1 MSTAANTLDVF
12 NGEGENTRIHYVM
25 SSGGRKLKE
34 ADIVLEG
41 RISAE
46 DIDTIREYLTT
57 NEGFRP
63 DTVCVP
69 DLVELMPLSW
79 TPTGDER
86 HDISKISYTNSKPTA
101 GSVDADHFASGFQ
114 SFDYKAALTM

>member
-1 MSTAANTLDVF
+1 
-12 NGEGENTRIHYVM
+12 M

-41 RISAE
+41 RIAAD
-46 DIDTIREYLTT
+46 DIETIRDYLAS

-63 DTVCVP
+63 DAVCVP

-86 HDISKISYTNSKPTA
+86 HDIVKIGYTSSRPTP
-101 GSVDADHFASGFQ
+101 GSVEAEDFAAGFQ
-114 SFDYKAALTM
+114 TYDYRAALSM

>member
-1 MSTAANTLDVF
+1 MSTAVRTLEVVSGD
-12 NGEGENTRIHYVM
+12 GDNTRIHYVM
-25 SSGGRKLKE
+25 SSGSRKLKE

-46 DIDTIREYLTT
+46 DIDTLRDYL
-57 NEGFRP
+57 NDNKGFKP
-63 DTVCVP
+63 DAVCVP

-86 HDISKISYTNSKPTA
+86 HDIVKIGYTNSKPTA
-101 GSVDADHFASGFQ
+101 GSVDADMFASGFQ
-114 SFDYKAALTM
+114 SLDYLAALT